1 MPSTRKAKRNLSN
14 IDFSGE
20 NSHIALVSKEQG
32 GPANGADVA
41 LVLKS
46 GNFSQEFIEK
56 VQQVQVTMELP
67 DFLTKFFYVYGTDA
81 EVLAR
86 MMGYDPKAAES
97 EDESSANEMDDPED
111 AYEAYYEQIIQ
122 QKLNSFT
129 LLKSLKE
136 SDNLVKALSE
146 LTEDQYLSLLTDQKV
161 IENALVEIEK
171 SKQAGDGSTEA
182 KITKSVKGKKV
193 DPSVNS
199 TKENKKMDEVQELQK
214 SLSDTKELLT
224 KALADL
230 DALRAEKAETI
241 RKSRFDA
248 LSGVVGPEKAEVLFK
263 ALGLIESQEEFDTVL
278 GTLKETQVAV
288 EKSALFQEAGSS
300 ETPEE
305 GVKESAVAKVLKS
318 RIAKK

>member
-86 MMGYDPKAAES
+86 MMGYVPEETEATD
-97 EDESSANEMDDPED
+97 EDESWD
-111 AYEAYYEQIIQ
+111 AYCERMVQE
-122 QKLNSFT
+122 KLDSFT
-129 LLKSLKE
+129 ILKSLKE
-136 SDNLVKALSE
+136 SDNLVKAMSE
-146 LTEDQYLSLLTDQKV
+146 LNEDQYLSLLNDQKV

-171 SKQAGDGSTEA
+171 SKQAGNGSTEA

-230 DALRAEKAETI
+230 DAMRAEKVESI

-248 LSGVVGPEKAEVLFK
+248 LSGVVGQEKAEVLFK

-288 EKSALFQEAGSS
+288 EKSALFQESGSS